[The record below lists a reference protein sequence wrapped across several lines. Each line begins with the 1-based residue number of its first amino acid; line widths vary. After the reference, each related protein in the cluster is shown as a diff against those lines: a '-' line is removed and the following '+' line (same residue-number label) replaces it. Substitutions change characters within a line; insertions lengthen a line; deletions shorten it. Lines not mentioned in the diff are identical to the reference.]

1 MSDGEG
7 VTMAATRDGGGFIAP
22 GRMPPPR
29 PSSAAGDGE
38 AVADA
43 EGSLEE
49 AVQL

>member
-7 VTMAATRDGGGFIAP
+7 VAMAATRDGGEFIAP

-43 EGSLEE
+43 KASPEE
-49 AVQL
+49 AAQ